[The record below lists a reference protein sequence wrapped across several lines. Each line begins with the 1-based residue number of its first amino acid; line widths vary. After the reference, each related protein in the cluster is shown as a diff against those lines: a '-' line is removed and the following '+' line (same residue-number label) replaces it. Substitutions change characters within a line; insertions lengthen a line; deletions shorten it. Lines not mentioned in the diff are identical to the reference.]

1 MKVKVYSTPICTWCN
16 RLNEFL
22 RDNEIEFEDFNVVED
37 KQAAREVIY
46 KSDQLGV
53 PVTDIDGKIIIG
65 FDKKVLEKEL
75 RIRGGLNERN
85 Y

>member
-1 MKVKVYSTPICTWCN
+1 M
-16 RLNEFL
+16 

-37 KQAAREVIY
+37 KQAAREVID

-53 PVTDIDGKIIIG
+53 PVTDIDGKIIVG
-65 FDKKVLEKEL
+65 FDRNILEKEL

>member
-16 RLNEFL
+16 RLKEFL

-37 KQAAREVIY
+37 KQAAREVID

-53 PVTDIDGKIIIG
+53 PVTDIDGKIIVG
-65 FDKKVLEKEL
+65 FDRNILEKEL